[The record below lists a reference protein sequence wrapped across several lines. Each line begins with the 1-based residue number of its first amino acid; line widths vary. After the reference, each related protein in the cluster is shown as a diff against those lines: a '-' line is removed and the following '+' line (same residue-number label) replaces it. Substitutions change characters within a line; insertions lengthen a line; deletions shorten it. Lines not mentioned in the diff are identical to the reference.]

1 METKPVW
8 SKNGFVYLF
17 FVKLATKSS
26 YKGDTPTFVDN
37 KGEYLGTSIMSWMT
51 PTVFIYVY
59 RADTNVKQFVSFF
72 NKHNLHLK
80 NMLCWLS

>member
-8 SKNGFVYLF
+8 SKNGFIYLF

-37 KGEYLGTSIMSWMT
+37 KGEYLGTSIMSWHRRFLFTYIVLIQM
-51 PTVFIYVY
+51 
-59 RADTNVKQFVSFF
+59 
-72 NKHNLHLK
+72 
-80 NMLCWLS
+80 

>member
-8 SKNGFVYLF
+8 SKNGFIYLF

-51 PTVFIYVY
+51 PTVFI
-59 RADTNVKQFVSFF
+59 
-72 NKHNLHLK
+72 
-80 NMLCWLS
+80 